1 MAIYEFECRACGERF
16 EVTRPMSQ
24 HEELKEQVPA
34 CPKCGQPAPREL
46 APLVGYKTPSSG

>member
-1 MAIYEFECRACGERF
+1 MAIYEFECTACGERF

-24 HEELKEQVPA
+24 HEELKEKAPT
-34 CPKCGQPAPREL
+34 CPKCGKPTSREL